1 MPQFSI
7 VLIARNEA
15 QTLPKLFSSLQ
26 KFVAR
31 GGEIVV
37 VDTGST
43 DQTADLARAFGCRVF
58 EVGDAF
64 TTLLSDAQANEI
76 NARFSK
82 NGETLPVTAGQRLF
96 HFAKAR
102 NFASTC
108 AQNDFVF
115 HLDAADELRAFD
127 DAWLDAQLETGT
139 VSRFEYWRIAA
150 LPDPKAETISFRIA
164 NFFDR
169 HLFQWEGFAHEAVC
183 PIPNPSHA
191 PTQTSIC
198 PREQLLLRHIK
209 DPTKARHYLA
219 PLALEL
225 LALPGNARWLHY
237 LGRELYYLGLY
248 HSAIALLQEHAAMEN
263 GWRAERCESLCLSG
277 RCCEILGETRQAEEA
292 YLRAAQMDS
301 TRREPLLRYAL
312 LRQQQGDLA
321 GSVAYARAALALP
334 RTNSYIESDSN
345 YTFLPHAILY
355 WSLYWLG
362 HKKESRQH
370 WERCLEFDSENT
382 RYQEH
387 AHLFDVE

>member
-43 DQTADLARAFGCRVF
+43 DDTPQLARAFGSRVV
-58 EVGDAF
+58 ERGDAF
-64 TTLLSDAQANEI
+64 STILSDAQAKEI
-76 NARFSK
+76 NARFAK
-82 NGETLPVTAGQRLF
+82 NGETLPITAGQRLF
-96 HFAKAR
+96 HFANAR

-108 AQNDFVF
+108 AQNDFVL

-127 DAWLDAQLETGT
+127 DEWLDAQIRTNNI
-139 VSRFEYWRIAA
+139 SRFEYWRIAA
-150 LPDPKAETISFRIA
+150 LPDPRAETISFRIA

-169 HLFQWEGFAHEAVC
+169 RLFQWEGFAHEAVC
-183 PIPNPSHA
+183 PILNSPHTPA
-191 PTQTSIC
+191 QTIVC
-198 PREQLLLRHIK
+198 TREQFLLRHIK
-209 DPTKARHYLA
+209 DPNKARHYLA

-225 LALPGNARWLHY
+225 LAHPGNARWLHY
-237 LGRELYYLGLY
+237 LGRELYYSGQY
-248 HSAIALLQEHAAMEN
+248 HSAIALLREHAAMEN
-263 GWRAERCESLCLSG
+263 GWRAERCESLCLVG
-277 RCCEILGETRQAEEA
+277 RCYELLGNAREAEAA

-321 GSVAYARAALALP
+321 GSVEYARAALALP
-334 RTNSYIESDSN
+334 RANSYMEADAN
-345 YTFLPHAILY
+345 YRDLPHAILY
-355 WSLYWLG
+355 WGLYWLG
-362 HKKESRQH
+362 NKKESRQH
-370 WERCLEFDSENT
+370 WERCLEFAPENM

-387 AHLFDVE
+387 ARLFDNA